1 MSDTVTTRRP
11 AADAPAAGANADWQ
25 PSSPFVDRLDPH
37 DDAGARPRHA
47 SQGGPAMVTESPFL
61 TEYDAADP
69 DAGTSPQSAELYAIL
84 AELRDREFDDV
95 VYQLQSEAY
104 DLLAPRIEGEDEP
117 GEFEMEQFFE
127 RHFAPLARESDAM
140 LDQMAGEME
149 RHDIGTLSEPEIDRL
164 LDRFEPVDS
173 GLSPSFEGF
182 LKKLFKK
189 AKKAVKKVAG
199 AVKKGVTKAV
209 KTVAK
214 VASAPIAIVL
224 KKLKSLVRPL
234 LSKVLKSAI
243 DKLPEPLQDAAR
255 QAAAKLFG
263 ERAKVAPTSELAFEL
278 VDGETAAASAGDA
291 AADEEIAFLQAE
303 FDLQIANL
311 VLADDETTQDLGIA
325 EFERRA
331 RRTGPGRRRRLHCA
345 RRKLAKDLGKLGD
358 DDDATPAVE
367 QFIPA
372 LLPVLKLGLKL
383 IGRKRVVSTIAGLI
397 GGLLRPFVGPKMST
411 PLANAIVGTG
421 LKLVGLE
428 LSEDGK
434 AAAAAGATAAV
445 VEDTVRE
452 LVELPAE
459 VFEDEILLEAM
470 VEHAFERALAG
481 NLPPMPRRPELVSRE
496 LPGSWLPRNQYKRFE
511 PPKAITI
518 SQQMANGLTTFGG
531 GAVTVLGHSLASLV
545 GRNAQVRLYEAVSGT
560 WLSKISRDETDVSGL
575 GGVDEIK
582 WRSIHPLTSANAALL
597 IKDAGM
603 ANDGRLDPRFLRS
616 PHTIDIGQRFFYIEV
631 PGLAPR
637 DGPVTAL
644 DSAFYYIFDCPQKTV
659 TMTLFLSEADA
670 QSVAASLRKQDPTA
684 AGKALA
690 TLLYNVGRT
699 AISNDLGRSVDIR
712 KEAIEFDNLA
722 PAAVLVPLL
731 RKALMSLLGMLMKW
745 AAEALFD
752 KLIAQ
757 QFTRIAD
764 DPADGVT
771 IRLVWSNPAGM
782 ELLCRLLNGKSIRPA
797 DVLKALKDLFTNMIG
812 NMPRPSIEAGFHRE

>member
-1 MSDTVTTRRP
+1 MSDTATTRRP
-11 AADAPAAGANADWQ
+11 AADEATAGAGADWK
-25 PSSPFVDRLDPH
+25 PTSPFVDRLDPH
-37 DDAGARPRHA
+37 DDTRASPRHPPH
-47 SQGGPAMVTESPFL
+47 GGPAMAAESPFL
-61 TEYDAADP
+61 TEYDAADL
-69 DAGTSPQSAELYAIL
+69 DGATSPQSAELYATL

-117 GEFEMEQFFE
+117 GELEMEQFFE
-127 RHFAPLARESDAM
+127 RHFAPLARETDAM
-140 LDQMAGEME
+140 LDQMAEEME
-149 RHDIGTLSEPEIDRL
+149 RHDIGALSEPEIDRL

-189 AKKAVKKVAG
+189 AKTAVKKVAG
-199 AVKKGVTKAV
+199 AVKKGVKKVV

-263 ERAKVAPTSELAFEL
+263 ERAKVAPKNELAFEL
-278 VDGETAAASAGDA
+278 VDGDGAAVSTGDA
-291 AADEEIAFLQAE
+291 GADEEIALLQGE

-311 VLADDETTQDLGIA
+311 VMADDETTQDLAIA
-325 EFERRA
+325 EYERRA
-331 RRTGPGRRRRLHCA
+331 RRMGPGRRRRLHCA

-358 DDDATPAVE
+358 DDDATPVVE

-397 GGLLRPFVGPKMST
+397 GGLLRPFIGPKMST

-428 LSEDGK
+428 LTEDGK

-481 NLPPMPRRPELVSRE
+481 NMPPMPRRPDLLSRE

-531 GAVTVLGHSLASLV
+531 GAATVLGHSLASLV

-575 GGVDEIK
+575 GGVDEVK

-603 ANDGRLDPRFLRS
+603 ANDGKLDPRFLRS
-616 PHTIDIGQRFFYIEV
+616 PHTIDVGQRFFYIEV
-631 PGLAPR
+631 PGLVPR
-637 DGPVTAL
+637 DGPVTAQ

-670 QSVAASLRKQDPTA
+670 QAVAASLRKQDPAA

-699 AISNDLGRSVDIR
+699 AIGNDLGRSVDIR

-745 AAEALFD
+745 DAEALFD

-782 ELLCRLLNGKSIRPA
+782 ELLCRLLNSKSIRPA

>member
-1 MSDTVTTRRP
+1 MYESADDGMP
-11 AADAPAAGANADWQ
+11 A
-25 PSSPFVDRLDPH
+25 
-37 DDAGARPRHA
+37 
-47 SQGGPAMVTESPFL
+47 
-61 TEYDAADP
+61 
-69 DAGTSPQSAELYAIL
+69 SPQTAELYTIL

-104 DLLAPRIEGEDEP
+104 DLLAPQIEGEEEL
-117 GEFEMEQFFE
+117 GEFEVDQFFE
-127 RHFAPLARESDAM
+127 RHFAPLARETDAL
-140 LDQMAGEME
+140 LDQMAEEME
-149 RHDIGTLSEPEIDRL
+149 RHDVGALSEPEIDRL
-164 LDRFEPVDS
+164 LDRFEPLS
-173 GLSPSFEGF
+173 TGLSPSFEGF
-182 LKKLFKK
+182 LKKIFKK

-263 ERAKVAPTSELAFEL
+263 GRAKLAPQSELAFEA
-278 VDGETAAASAGDA
+278 VDDDPSAAPATGDTGT
-291 AADEEIAFLQAE
+291 DEEIAFLQGE

-331 RRTGPGRRRRLHCA
+331 RRSGPGRRRRLHCA

-358 DDDATPAVE
+358 EDDATPAVE

-383 IGRKRVVSTIAGLI
+383 IGRKRVVSTIAGLV
-397 GGLLRPFVGPKMST
+397 GRLLRPFVGPKMAT
-411 PLANAIVGTG
+411 PLASAIVGTG

-428 LSEDGK
+428 LTEEGK
-434 AAAAAGATAAV
+434 ATAAAGATAAV
-445 VEDTVRE
+445 LEDTVRE
-452 LVELPAE
+452 LVELPTE

-470 VEHAFERALAG
+470 VEQAFERALAA
-481 NLPPMPRRPELVSRE
+481 NLPPMPRRPDLVDRE

-518 SQQMANGLTTFGG
+518 TQQMANGHTTFGG
-531 GAVTVLGHSLASLV
+531 AAASVLGHSLASLV

-575 GGVDEIK
+575 GGIDEIK

-597 IKDAGM
+597 LKDAGM
-603 ANDGRLDPRFLRS
+603 ANDARLDPKFLRS
-616 PHTIDIGQRFFYIEV
+616 PHTIDVGQRFFYIEV
-631 PGLAPR
+631 PGLGPGT
-637 DGPVTAL
+637 GPVTGRQ
-644 DSAFYYIFDCPQKTV
+644 SAFFYVFDCPQKKV
-659 TMTLFLSEADA
+659 SMTLFLSEADA

-690 TLLYNVGRT
+690 TLLYNVGKT
-699 AISNDLGRSVDIR
+699 AISNDLGRSIDIR

-745 AAEALFD
+745 AAEVLFD

-757 QFTRIAD
+757 QFTRVAD

-771 IRLVWSNPAGM
+771 IKLVWSNPAGM
-782 ELLCRLLNGKSIRPA
+782 ELLCRLLNGKSIRPTEI
-797 DVLKALKDLFTNMIG
+797 LKALKDLFTNMLG

>member
-1 MSDTVTTRRP
+1 MSDTATTRRP
-11 AADAPAAGANADWQ
+11 AADEATAGAGADWK
-25 PSSPFVDRLDPH
+25 PTSPFVDRLDPH
-37 DDAGARPRHA
+37 DDTRASPRHPPH
-47 SQGGPAMVTESPFL
+47 GGPAMAAESPFL
-61 TEYDAADP
+61 TEYDAADL
-69 DAGTSPQSAELYAIL
+69 DGATSPQSAELYATL

-117 GEFEMEQFFE
+117 GELEMEQFFE
-127 RHFAPLARESDAM
+127 RHFAPLARETDAM
-140 LDQMAGEME
+140 LDQMAEEME
-149 RHDIGTLSEPEIDRL
+149 RHDIGALSEPEIDRL

-189 AKKAVKKVAG
+189 AKTAVKKVAG
-199 AVKKGVTKAV
+199 AVKKGVKKVV

-263 ERAKVAPTSELAFEL
+263 ERAKVAPKNELAFEL
-278 VDGETAAASAGDA
+278 VDGDGAAVSTGDA
-291 AADEEIAFLQAE
+291 GADEEIALLQGE

-311 VLADDETTQDLGIA
+311 VMADDETTQDLAIA
-325 EFERRA
+325 EYERRA
-331 RRTGPGRRRRLHCA
+331 RRMGPGRRRRLHCA

-358 DDDATPAVE
+358 DDDATPVVE

-397 GGLLRPFVGPKMST
+397 GGLLRPFIGPKMST

-428 LSEDGK
+428 LTEDGK

-481 NLPPMPRRPELVSRE
+481 NMPPMPRRPDLLSRE